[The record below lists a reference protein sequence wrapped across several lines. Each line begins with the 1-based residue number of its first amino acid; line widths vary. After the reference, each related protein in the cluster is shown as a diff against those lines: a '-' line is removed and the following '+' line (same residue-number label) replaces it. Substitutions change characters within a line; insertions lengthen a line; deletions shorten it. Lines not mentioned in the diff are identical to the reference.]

1 MNTNAP
7 LNIAQTLAVAG
18 FDIANL
24 SAPAARIS
32 FDVPVIFDADGE
44 PVAGI
49 RIVGKNSDEYR
60 KENHALR
67 AEGYKKS
74 AKRKTAID
82 ASTDEGADQ
91 LVHVIDDNQKR
102 LAVAVAVDWY
112 GFTSNGAPVAFDKGL
127 IATAFDKYPT
137 WQERVTAALE
147 NDANFLKV

>member
-1 MNTNAP
+1 MNNAQK
-7 LNIAQTLAVAG
+7 IQAG
-18 FDIANL
+18 FDIGNINAVA
-24 SAPAARIS
+24 APVT

-44 PVAGI
+44 AVAGLT
-49 RIVGKNSDEYR
+49 IVGKNSEQYR
-60 KENHALR
+60 VANNAVR

-102 LAVAVAVDWY
+102 LALAVAVDWY
-112 GFTSNGAPVAFDKGL
+112 GFTSNGAAVPFDKAL
-127 IATAFDKYPT
+127 IATAFEKYPT
-137 WQERVTAALE
+137 WQDRVTAALE